1 MVKVPLDTY
10 TMLLMSLLSSADKLT
25 VLLVLLE

>member
-1 MVKVPLDTY
+1 MVKVPPDTY